1 MKVFIIT
8 GASRG
13 LGLAVA
19 NTLVDQGEALQL
31 ICIARRENPELTE
44 KAGNNGVS
52 LNFLEADLAELG
64 ELDTLMDKAFS
75 LVNKDAVKGIYLIN
89 NAGTVEPIAP
99 LEKCSHVDI
108 KKNIDINL
116 SAPLILSSAFIRHTR
131 NMNTEKRVVTVSSGA
146 SKRAIYGW
154 SAYCSAKA
162 GVNLFTACAAEEEKD
177 HEHGVSFAAFSPG
190 VMDTDMQVTI
200 RSSSR
205 ENFKPVDDFRGLK
218 EEGKLRPANVVADK
232 LLQVLLAT
240 EFPNG
245 EFVDIKDLM
254 EE

>member
-13 LGLAVA
+13 LGFGVA
-19 NTLVDQGEALQL
+19 NTLISRGGELQL
-31 ICIARRENPELTE
+31 IYIARNENVELRE
-44 KAGNNGVS
+44 KAEIKSVPI
-52 LNFLEADLAELG
+52 NFLKADLSNLG
-64 ELDTLMDKAFS
+64 DLDSLMDRAFG
-75 LVNKDAVKGIYLIN
+75 LINKDEVEGIYLVN

-99 LEKCSHVDI
+99 LEKCRYEDI
-108 KKNIDINL
+108 KQNIDINL
-116 SAPLILSSAFIRHTR
+116 TAPMTLSSAFIRHTR
-131 NMNTEKRVVTVSSGA
+131 DLEVEKRVVTVSSGA

-162 GVNLFTACAAEEEKD
+162 GVNLFTACAAEEEK
-177 HEHGVSFAAFSPG
+177 EQAHGVGFIAFSPG

-200 RSSSR
+200 RSASK

-218 EEGKLRPANVVADK
+218 EEGKLRSAAAVAEK
-232 LLQVLLAT
+232 LLQVLLGE

-245 EFVDIKDLM
+245 EFVDIKEM
-254 EE
+254 IEE

>member
-13 LGLAVA
+13 LGLGV
-19 NTLVDQGEALQL
+19 TDRLIEQSEALQL
-31 ICIARRENPELTE
+31 ICIARRENTELLE
-44 KAGNNGVS
+44 QAGNKGVS
-52 LNFLEADLAELG
+52 LKFLEADLAELG
-64 ELDTLMDKAFS
+64 ELDSLMGKVFN
-75 LVNKDAVKGIYLIN
+75 LINKDEVKGIYLIN

-99 LEKCSHVDI
+99 LEKCRYEDI
-108 KKNIDINL
+108 KTNIDINL

-131 NMNTEKRVVTVSSGA
+131 NMKVEKRVITVTSGA

-162 GVNLFTACAAEEEKD
+162 GVNLFTACAAEEEND
-177 HEHGVSFAAFSPG
+177 HENGVAFAAFSPG

-200 RSSSR
+200 RSASR

-218 EEGKLRPANVVADK
+218 EDGKLRPAHVVADK
-232 LLQVLLAT
+232 LLQVLLSA

-245 EFVDIKDLM
+245 EFVDIKDLF

>member
-13 LGLAVA
+13 LGCAVA
-19 NTLVDQGEALQL
+19 STLINRGGKIQL
-31 ICIARRENPELTE
+31 ICIARNENAELTE
-44 KAGNNGVS
+44 KAKNRGVDY
-52 LNFLEADLAELG
+52 NFLEADLSKLD
-64 ELDTLMDKAFS
+64 ELDSLMDRTFALIK
-75 LVNKDAVKGIYLIN
+75 KDEVEDIYLVN

-99 LEKCSHVDI
+99 LAKCSYEDI
-108 KKNIDINL
+108 KQNIDINL
-116 SAPLILSSAFIRHTR
+116 TAPMTLSSAFIKHTR
-131 NMNTEKRVVTVSSGA
+131 DLNVEKRVVTVSSGA

-162 GVNLFTACAAEEEKD
+162 GVNMFTACAAEEEKD
-177 HEHGVSFAAFSPG
+177 QAHGVGFIAFSPG

-200 RSSSR
+200 RSASK
-205 ENFKPVDDFRGLK
+205 ENFKPVDDFRELK
-218 EEGKLRPANVVADK
+218 EEGKLRPAAVVADQ
-232 LLQVLLAT
+232 LLQVLLTT

-245 EFVDIKDLM
+245 KFVDIKDLV

>member
-31 ICIARRENPELTE
+31 ICIARRETLELIEQAE
-44 KAGNNGVS
+44 KKGVL
-52 LNFLEADLAELG
+52 LNFLKADLAEQG

-75 LVNKDAVKGIYLIN
+75 LINKDEVKGIYLIN

-99 LEKCSHVDI
+99 LGKCRYEDI
-108 KKNIDINL
+108 KRNIDINL
-116 SAPLILSSAFIRHTR
+116 SAPLVMSSAFIRHTK
-131 NMNTEKRVVTVSSGA
+131 NMKAEKRVITVTSGA

-162 GVNLFTACAAEEEKD
+162 GVNLFTACAAEEEQE
-177 HEHGVSFAAFSPG
+177 HEHGVGFIAFSPG

-200 RSSSR
+200 RSASK

-218 EEGKLRPANVVADK
+218 EEGKLRPAHVVADK
-232 LLQVLLAT
+232 LLQVLFSAD
-240 EFPNG
+240 FPNG
-245 EFVDIKDLM
+245 KFVDIKDLM

>member
-13 LGLAVA
+13 LGLGVA
-19 NTLVDQGEALQL
+19 DILIEQGEAVQL
-31 ICIARRENPELTE
+31 ICIARNEKLELTKKAE
-44 KAGNNGVS
+44 KKGVP
-52 LNFLEADLAELG
+52 LNFLKADLADLG
-64 ELDTLMDKAFS
+64 ELDTLMDEAFN
-75 LVNKDAVKGIYLIN
+75 LINKDEVKGVYLIN

-99 LEKCSHVDI
+99 LEKCRYEDI
-108 KKNIDINL
+108 KRNIDLNL
-116 SAPLILSSAFIRHTR
+116 SAPLILSSAFVRHTR
-131 NMNTEKRVVTVSSGA
+131 IMKAEKRVITVTSGA

-177 HEHGVSFAAFSPG
+177 HDHGVGFAAFSPG

-200 RSSSR
+200 RSSSK

-218 EEGKLRPANVVADK
+218 EDGKLRPAHVVADK
-232 LLQVLLAT
+232 LLQVLFSA

-245 EFVDIKDLM
+245 EFVDIKDLV

>member
-13 LGLAVA
+13 LGLSAA
-19 NTLVDQGEALQL
+19 DILIEQGEAVQV
-31 ICIARRENPELTE
+31 ICIARNENPELVE
-44 KAGNNGVS
+44 KAEKKDVS
-52 LNFLEADLAELG
+52 LNFLKADLADLG
-64 ELDTLMDKAFS
+64 ELDNLMDRAFD
-75 LVNKDAVKGIYLIN
+75 LIHKDEVEGIYLIN

-99 LEKCSHVDI
+99 LEKFQYEDI
-108 KKNIDINL
+108 KRNIDINL
-116 SAPLILSSAFIRHTR
+116 SAPLILSSAFIRRTR
-131 NMNTEKRVVTVSSGA
+131 YMKAEKRVITVTSGA

-177 HEHGVSFAAFSPG
+177 HENGVGFAAFSPG

-200 RSSSR
+200 RSSSK

-218 EEGKLRPANVVADK
+218 EEGKLRPAHVVAEK
-232 LLQVLLAT
+232 LLQVLFSA